1 MAIPDG
7 ELYNT
12 GELAPGQLAT
22 IERATI
28 NTEKAG
34 APIGFGQGVA
44 IKDGLVVPATGGN
57 IFGVALR
64 RTYLNADYLI
74 QENIDADKWQT
85 GELFGVAR
93 EGTIQ
98 VPINEDVNENENAAV
113 DKDGNFKPAGANDT
127 VVGVFLGSGNKGGTA
142 RMQTRIQLSNTA
154 VTGSG
159 LQNANAPQVDQPSTP
174 AVNPTPATKPAS
186 PSTGSTTGTDNKNGG
201 K

>member
-28 NTEKAG
+28 NTEQAG

-64 RTYLNADYLI
+64 RTYLNADHLT

-85 GELFGVAR
+85 GELFGVVR

-98 VPINEDVNENENAAV
+98 VPINEDVNENEN
-113 DKDGNFKPAGANDT
+113 GEFKPAGASDT

-174 AVNPTPATKPAS
+174 TVDPKPAS
-186 PSTGSTTGTDNKNGG
+186 LSTGSTTGTDNKNGG

>member
-12 GELAPGQLAT
+12 GASSPGQLAT

-28 NTEKAG
+28 NTEQAG

-64 RTYLNADYLI
+64 RTYLNADHLT

-85 GELFGVAR
+85 GELFGVVR

-113 DKDGNFKPAGANDT
+113 DKDGNFKPAGASDT

-174 AVNPTPATKPAS
+174 AVDPKPAS
-186 PSTGSTTGTDNKNGG
+186 LSTGSTTSTDNKNGG

>member
-28 NTEKAG
+28 NTEQAG

-64 RTYLNADYLI
+64 RTYLNADHLT
-74 QENIDADKWQT
+74 QENIAADKCQT
-85 GELFGVAR
+85 GELFGLVR

-113 DKDGNFKPAGANDT
+113 DKDGNFKPAGASDT

-142 RMQTRIQLSNTA
+142 RMQTRIQISNTA

-174 AVNPTPATKPAS
+174 AVDPKPAS
-186 PSTGSTTGTDNKNGG
+186 LSTGSTTSTDNKNGG

>member
-28 NTEKAG
+28 NTEQAG

-64 RTYLNADYLI
+64 RTYLNADHLT

-85 GELFGVAR
+85 GELFGVVR

-174 AVNPTPATKPAS
+174 TVDPKPAS
-186 PSTGSTTGTDNKNGG
+186 LSTGSTTSADNKNGG

>member
-28 NTEKAG
+28 NTEQAG

-64 RTYLNADYLI
+64 RTYLNADHLT

-85 GELFGVAR
+85 GELLGVVR

-98 VPINEDVNENENAAV
+98 VPINEDVNENENAAI
-113 DKDGNFKPAGANDT
+113 DKDGNFKPAGASDT

-174 AVNPTPATKPAS
+174 TVAPKPAS
-186 PSTGSTTGTDNKNGG
+186 LSTGSTTDTDNKNGG

>member
-1 MAIPDG
+1 MELPHG
-7 ELYNT
+7 ELYKT
-12 GELAPGQLAT
+12 CELAPGQLAT

-28 NTEKAG
+28 NTEQAG

-64 RTYLNADYLI
+64 RTYLNADHLT

-85 GELFGVAR
+85 GELFGVVR

-113 DKDGNFKPAGANDT
+113 DKDGNFKPAGASDT

-174 AVNPTPATKPAS
+174 AVDPKPAS
-186 PSTGSTTGTDNKNGG
+186 LSTGSTTSTDNKNGG

>member
-28 NTEKAG
+28 NAEQAG

-64 RTYLNADYLI
+64 RTYLNADHLT

-85 GELFGVAR
+85 GELLGVVR

-98 VPINEDVNENENAAV
+98 VPINEDVNENENAAI
-113 DKDGNFKPAGANDT
+113 DKDGNFKPAGASDT

-142 RMQTRIQLSNTA
+142 RMQTRIQLSNTS

-174 AVNPTPATKPAS
+174 TVDPKPAS
-186 PSTGSTTGTDNKNGG
+186 LSTGSTTGTDNKNGG

>member
-12 GELAPGQLAT
+12 GELAPGQLAP

-28 NTEKAG
+28 NPEQAG
-34 APIGFGQGVA
+34 APIGVGQGGA
-44 IKDGLVVPATGGN
+44 FKDGLVVPATGGN

-64 RTYLNADYLI
+64 RTYLNADHLT

-85 GELFGVAR
+85 GELFGVVR

-113 DKDGNFKPAGANDT
+113 DKDGNFKPAGASDT

-174 AVNPTPATKPAS
+174 AVDPKPAS
-186 PSTGSTTGTDNKNGG
+186 LSTGSTTSTDNKNGR

>member
-28 NTEKAG
+28 NAEQAV

-64 RTYLNADYLI
+64 RTYLNADHLT

-85 GELFGVAR
+85 GELLGVVR

-98 VPINEDVNENENAAV
+98 VPINEDVNENENAAI
-113 DKDGNFKPAGANDT
+113 DKDGNFKPAGASDT

-142 RMQTRIQLSNTA
+142 RMQTRIQLSNTS

-174 AVNPTPATKPAS
+174 TVDPKPAS
-186 PSTGSTTGTDNKNGG
+186 LSTGSTTGTDNKNGG

>member
-28 NTEKAG
+28 NTERAG

-64 RTYLNADYLI
+64 RTYLNADHLT
-74 QENIDADKWQT
+74 QENIDTDKWQT
-85 GELFGVAR
+85 GELFGVVR
-93 EGTIQ
+93 EGTIH

-113 DKDGNFKPAGANDT
+113 DKDGNFKPAGASDT

-174 AVNPTPATKPAS
+174 AVDPKPAS
-186 PSTGSTTGTDNKNGG
+186 LSTGSTTSTDNKNGG